1 MLLLGLVF
9 APSSVFQQLFSALG
23 LSAGVARDTAAG
35 LDTEG
40 GAEVNSECTGTGDED
55 ASQEDSSVNAR
66 EIMILISLG
75 RMLHVRESQKI
86 VPYSWQTKPLPS

>member
-35 LDTEG
+35 LDTES
-40 GAEVNSECTGTGDED
+40 GAEVNSEGTGDED
-55 ASQEDSSVNAR
+55 ASQEDSSVNVR
-66 EIMILISLG
+66 EIRIIIWVECY
-75 RMLHVRESQKI
+75 LHVRKSQKI
-86 VPYSWQTKPLPS
+86 VPYSWQTKPIPS

>member
-1 MLLLGLVF
+1 MSVLLLGLVF

-40 GAEVNSECTGTGDED
+40 GAEVNSEGTGDED
-55 ASQEDSSVNAR
+55 ASQEDTSVN
-66 EIMILISLG
+66 
-75 RMLHVRESQKI
+75 VRESKKT
-86 VPYSWQTKPLPS
+86 VTSSWQT